1 MMKALLIILQV
12 FVLYG
17 LYLAGI
23 WIQSV
28 LDLMIPGSI
37 IGMLL
42 LFLLLVTKIFPL
54 KWIQQGSRF
63 MLAHLT
69 LFFIPVTVGVM
80 QFGYVFKGKGLLL
93 IPAVLA
99 STVLVIVIS
108 SKMLD
113 LFMSKGLKKGSNET

>member
-1 MMKALLIILQV
+1 MQV